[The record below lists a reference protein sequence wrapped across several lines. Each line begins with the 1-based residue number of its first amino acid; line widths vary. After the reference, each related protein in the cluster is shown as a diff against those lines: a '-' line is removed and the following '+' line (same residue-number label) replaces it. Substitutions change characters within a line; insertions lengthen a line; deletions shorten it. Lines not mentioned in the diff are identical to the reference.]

1 MSHASNKRLAKESQ
15 MINKDPPPFCY
26 ARPKED
32 NILEWHYILRGP
44 PDCPYA
50 GGEYWGVLLFPA
62 DYPFKPPGIKM
73 YTPSGRFQIN
83 TKICMSMSD
92 FHPGSWNPAW
102 SVSTILTG
110 LLSFMV
116 SESPSEATTTGSM
129 TATSSD
135 RAKFASL
142 SHKWNTQEK
151 KFCAVFPE
159 YSKEAV
165 TDLPNMGQAM
175 GGKLAIDP
183 SVAQASE
190 SEAKGKDS
198 SKVRS
203 VNGQTKGSSS
213 KKSAVPVPGAKDMKE
228 TGVATN
234 GTAKAAED
242 PARARPLG
250 FFSSYTNMAISLL
263 LALFLARLF
272 SKLT

>member
-32 NILEWHYILRGP
+32 NILEWHYILR
-44 PDCPYA
+44 
-50 GGEYWGVLLFPA
+50 
-62 DYPFKPPGIKM
+62 
-73 YTPSGRFQIN
+73 
-83 TKICMSMSD
+83 
-92 FHPGSWNPAW
+92 
-102 SVSTILTG
+102 
-110 LLSFMV
+110 
-116 SESPSEATTTGSM
+116 ESPSEATTTGSM

-135 RAKFASL
+135 RAKLASL

-165 TDLPNMGQAM
+165 MDLPNMGQAM

-190 SEAKGKDS
+190 SEAREKDS

-203 VNGQTKGSSS
+203 VNGQSNDSSS
-213 KKSAVPVPGAKDMKE
+213 KTLAVPVRGAKDMKAI
-228 TGVATN
+228 GVATN
-234 GTAKAAED
+234 GTTKAAEG
-242 PARARPLG
+242 PARAQPLG